1 MILRVFVFAII
12 IHALL
17 RIKKNLYILEPSLL
31 VNIFGGYLIENLK
44 LCIPMKTTMGQWYR
58 DLVSIYKHC
67 TSMCL
72 FICQSVALSYCYPV
86 FDWELISDA
95 FYNKGS
101 LQTRLQQLDSM
112 WQFLT
117 SFMGIQM

>member
-1 MILRVFVFAII
+1 
-12 IHALL
+12 
-17 RIKKNLYILEPSLL
+17 
-31 VNIFGGYLIENLK
+31 
-44 LCIPMKTTMGQWYR
+44 MKTTLGQWYR

-67 TSMCL
+67 TSMCS
-72 FICQSVALSYCYPV
+72 FICQFARSYCYPV

-112 WQFLT
+112 SQFLT